1 MKQWFI
7 KVAVGL
13 VFCLTI
19 ASLLFLHDREQKK
32 RAQQLQ
38 NQAAE
43 APIPETPTQPAPLK
57 ETPNGY
63 RTIAAMF
70 AYYNHNTA
78 WLLFLPKPDLYP
90 GQEFTAPITKQ
101 EYVDL
106 TIIRTFAKRNMTPPN
121 LSDSLKRIVKNMK
134 VEHVLVDAIS
144 GICAARAFVR
154 TKDTMQA
161 APQALESVCLENVE
175 MSALYV
181 MLHHQKNKKAPP
193 FFARETL
200 FEDSKQKKEPMI
212 PI

>member
-1 MKQWFI
+1 MKQWYI
-7 KVAVGL
+7 RATAGL
-13 VFCLTI
+13 AFCLTI
-19 ASLLFLHDREQKK
+19 ASFLFLHAREQQE

-38 NQAAE
+38 NQAIE
-43 APIPETPTQPAPLK
+43 ALVPETPAPTPLK
-57 ETPNGY
+57 EAPSGY
-63 RTIAAMF
+63 LTIAAMF

-78 WLLFLPKPDLYP
+78 WLLFLSKPDLYP
-90 GQEFTAPITKQ
+90 SRKFTAPITKQ

-106 TIIRTFAKRNMTPPN
+106 TIIQIFAKRNMTPPN
-121 LSDSLKRIVKNMK
+121 LSDSLKRIVESME
-134 VEHVLVDAIS
+134 VEHVLVDAVS

-154 TKDTMQA
+154 TKGAMQPL
-161 APQALESVCLENVE
+161 PQALESVCLENVE

-200 FEDSKQKKEPMI
+200 FEDSAQKKEPMI